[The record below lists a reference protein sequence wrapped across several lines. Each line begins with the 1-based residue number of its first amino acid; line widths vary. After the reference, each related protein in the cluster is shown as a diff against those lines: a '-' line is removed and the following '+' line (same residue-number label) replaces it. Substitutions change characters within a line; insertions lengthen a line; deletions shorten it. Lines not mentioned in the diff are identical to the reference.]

1 MPNNLKPDRSSGT
14 PPNHHHDKRGKAD
27 VTARGT
33 RRPHAEA
40 TDKDYDEL
48 EALRRYL
55 FTQR

>member
-1 MPNNLKPDRSSGT
+1 MPDNLKPEQSPGT
-14 PPNHHHDKRGKAD
+14 PSDHHHNKRGKVDAP
-27 VTARGT
+27 APGT
-33 RRPHAEA
+33 RRPHSDA